1 MYQRHVKRALD
12 IIFSV
17 CGLIFLAPVFLILIA
32 WIRLDSPG
40 PVFFK
45 QKRVGKNKV
54 HFNILKFRTMRT
66 DAPHDMPT
74 HLLTNPVWMSCRRL
88 SISSRVR

>member
-12 IIFSV
+12 IIFSL
-17 CGLIFLAPVFLILIA
+17 CGLFFLAPVFLILIA

-45 QKRVGKNKV
+45 QKCG
-54 HFNILKFRTMRT
+54 
-66 DAPHDMPT
+66 
-74 HLLTNPVWMSCRRL
+74 
-88 SISSRVR
+88 